1 MKNILLPTD
10 FSENSWNAINYA
22 IRFFKKMPCNFY
34 LLHVDR
40 LSYLLT
46 GDIPY
51 APTDT
56 LIEEVYTKPSKI
68 KLRRILKDIS
78 KQFPQHKNHRFYTLT
93 DYNLFIDSVKK
104 AVKEHDIDFIVMG
117 TKGAAGLDQYIMGTN
132 TSDVITRVD
141 CNVIAIPENAR
152 YTKLAEIVFPTDL
165 CLNYDIQTLHPLLDI
180 LETKKPSL
188 KILHVGQKESDLNKA
203 QIKNKELLDKYFKN
217 NDITFHFLTNK
228 NIENGIQCFIESR
241 PIDMICMVA
250 KSLNYFQRILFH
262 SKVEELSYHL
272 DIPFLVLHE
281 KN

>member
-51 APTDT
+51 VPTDAA
-56 LIEEVYTKPSKI
+56 IEEVYTKPSKI
-68 KLRRILKDIS
+68 KLRKILKNIS
-78 KQFPQHKNHRFYTLT
+78 KQFPKHKNHRFYTLT
-93 DYNLFIDSVKK
+93 EYNFFIDSVKK
-104 AVKEHDIDFIVMG
+104 VVKEQDIDLIVMG

-132 TSDVITRVD
+132 TSDVITKVN
-141 CNVIAIPENAR
+141 CNVLAIPENAR
-152 YTKLAEIVFPTDL
+152 YTKLTEIAFPTDFL
-165 CLNYDIQTLHPLLDI
+165 WNYYMRTLQPLSNILD
-180 LETKKPSL
+180 TKKPSL
-188 KILHVGQKESDLNKA
+188 KILHIGQKESDLNKD
-203 QIKNKELLDKYFKN
+203 QIKNKELLEKYFKN
-217 NDITFHFLTNK
+217 HNISFHFLTNK
-228 NIENGIQCFIESR
+228 KIEDGIQCFIESR
-241 PIDMICMVA
+241 SINMICMVA
-250 KSLNYFQRILFH
+250 KSLNYFQKILFH

-272 DIPFLVLHE
+272 EIPFLVLHE